1 MTDVNQDR
9 IIPELI
15 VHDGIAALEFYKA
28 AFGAEEIS
36 RVLAKSG
43 KLAHG
48 QLKILGHELFVCNE
62 FPASE
67 GGTLKSPR
75 TLGGTGVR
83 ITLAVDDADAVV
95 ARAVAAG
102 ATVLLAVAEMYWGG
116 RYGKLV
122 DPFGHEWGVN
132 QQRRALNDAE
142 TNAAAK
148 DFFAKPDES

>member
-1 MTDVNQDR
+1 MTDLSQDR
-9 IIPELI
+9 IIPEII
-15 VHDGIAALEFYKA
+15 VHDGVAALEFYKR
-28 AFGAEEIS
+28 AFGAEEVS
-36 RVLAKSG
+36 RVMNKAED

-48 QLKILGHELFVCNE
+48 ELKILGHQLFVCNE
-62 FPASE
+62 FSANE

-102 ATVLLAVAEMYWGG
+102 ATVLLAVADMYWGG
-116 RYGKLV
+116 RYGKIV
-122 DPFGHEWGVN
+122 DPFGHEWGIN
-132 QQRRALNDAE
+132 QQKKAMTDDE

-148 DFFAKPDES
+148 DFFAKRNA